1 MVAWSS
7 VALVTLN
14 TKRNILQ
21 IAVFKMSRKFQ
32 FSAETVETEVEIKLF

>member
-7 VALVTLN
+7 VALVTVN
-14 TKRNILQ
+14 ANRNILQ

-32 FSAETVETEVEIKLF
+32 FSAETVENVQ

>member
-14 TKRNILQ
+14 ANRNILQ
-21 IAVFKMSRKFQ
+21 IAVLKMSRKFQ
-32 FSAETVETEVEIKLF
+32 FSAETVENVQ